1 MYCVQIREKFNNA
14 EFPKKKK
21 KKKKSEQKFVTQ
33 SNKQP
38 KPSNVSSAWKY
49 LP

>member
-21 KKKKSEQKFVTQ
+21 KKKKIRAKICYSIQ
-33 SNKQP
+33 
-38 KPSNVSSAWKY
+38 
-49 LP
+49 